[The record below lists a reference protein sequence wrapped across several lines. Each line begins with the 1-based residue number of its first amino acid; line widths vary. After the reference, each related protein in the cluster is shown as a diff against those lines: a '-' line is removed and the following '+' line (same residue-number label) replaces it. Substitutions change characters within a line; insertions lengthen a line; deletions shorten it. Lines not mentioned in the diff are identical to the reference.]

1 MKYGK
6 WFAILL
12 VGILIVLV
20 GGTQLGSDDRNDQVL
35 VGSPE
40 FANQLIPAIKIPEVL
55 SFCGEPVP
63 LEHPDIKER
72 YDRELLVNN
81 YWQSNM
87 ILLIKRGY
95 KFFPIIEP
103 VLRDYGVPD
112 DFKYLALIES
122 GFLNA
127 TSPAGAKGFWQLM
140 KGTAKEYGLE
150 VNSNVDERL
159 HVTLSTRVA
168 SQYLLKAKKRF
179 GNWTLAA
186 ASFNRGMFGID
197 RALKNQRVDNYYD
210 LYLNTE
216 TSRYVFRI
224 LAVKEIFSNF
234 GDYGF
239 LIEEED
245 LYKTP
250 VVRKVGLD
258 TAVTDLVGFAHKM
271 GITYKE
277 LKIHNPWLLEKH
289 LNNRSRKYY
298 EIAIPIAD

>member
-1 MKYGK
+1 MKYRK
-6 WFAILL
+6 WFGILL
-12 VGILIVLV
+12 VGVLIVLV
-20 GGTQLGSDDRNDQVL
+20 GGTQLGSDDASKKDFI
-35 VGSPE
+35 GSPE
-40 FANQLIPAIKIPEVL
+40 FANQLIPAVKIPKVV

-63 LEHPDIKER
+63 LELPDIRER

-87 ILLIKRGY
+87 ILLIKRGQ

-103 VLRDYGVPD
+103 ILKEYGIPD

-140 KGTAKEYGLE
+140 KNTAREYGLE

-159 HVTLSTRVA
+159 HVTLSTKAA

-186 ASFNRGMFGID
+186 ASFNRGMFGIA
-197 RALKNQRVDNYYD
+197 RALKNQRVDKYYD

-234 GDYGF
+234 PDYGF
-239 LIEEED
+239 RIEEED
-245 LYKTP
+245 LYQTP
-250 VVRKVGLD
+250 VVRTVGLD
-258 TAVTDLVGFAHKM
+258 TAITSLVDFANKM

-277 LKIHNPWLLEKH
+277 LKIHNPWLLEGH

-298 EIAIPIAD
+298 EIAIPVAD